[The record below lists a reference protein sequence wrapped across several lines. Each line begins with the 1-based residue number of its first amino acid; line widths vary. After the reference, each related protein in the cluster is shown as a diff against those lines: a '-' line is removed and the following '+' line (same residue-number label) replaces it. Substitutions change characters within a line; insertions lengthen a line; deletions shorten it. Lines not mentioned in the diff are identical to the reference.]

1 VGSDNKTLPLGLL
14 LAVDGVICYNSCTT
28 EYQMTTYSLSLLEIV
43 IIAISIL
50 TFVLYGLEFFKKTKR
65 VSVSIPEA
73 DKKVKKEV

>member
-1 VGSDNKTLPLGLL
+1 
-14 LAVDGVICYNSCTT
+14 
-28 EYQMTTYSLSLLEIV
+28 MTTYSLSLLEIV